1 MPPSSTDDRERI
13 RAAIDIVDLVGGYF
27 PLRREGRYF
36 KAICPWHD
44 DSRPS
49 LFVNQERQSYKCFVC
64 NLGGDVFSF
73 VQKMEGLEFPEAIEF
88 LAEKAGI
95 TLERRR
101 GGPSSD
107 DKKILFQVMAWAE
120 QRYHDYLLKSPAAQS
135 ARDYFANRG
144 ITAESITRFRL
155 GYAPEQWDWLITQA
169 RDTRFGTAQLERV
182 GLLRTRQNS
191 DGHYDWFRDRVL
203 FSIHDAQ
210 GRPVGLGG
218 RAMPGADPSKVAK
231 YINSPETPLF
241 SKSHLLYGLDLAREA
256 ITKSRTA
263 MVMEGYTDV
272 VVAHQ
277 FGFQNAVAVLGTAL
291 GESHVKL
298 LKRYADRIILVLDG
312 DEAGRKRANEILDL
326 FMAEQVDLRVLTLPG
341 ELDPCDFLL
350 QQGAPAFQAQLDQAV
365 DAVEH
370 KFNIV
375 AGGLSSRLGTHEVQ
389 AAIDELLGT
398 LAKAPH
404 ATGEIGSAAT
414 LKHEHILQRASHRF
428 GVSEAQLRSRLT
440 ALRQKKPLRPAPVAN
455 DDEAPRNFDAP
466 LVIDHWER
474 ELMELLLAAPH
485 TLHEVL
491 KDIRPEQFAVGPL
504 RELFSRAC
512 VLVASGREFTFESM
526 MIHIEEPELKNVL
539 VDLDERAQS
548 KQHADAALLVRKVME
563 SYRHRNENRI
573 SKQQTHAVREG
584 RLDEEGGLRL
594 LQQRI
599 ESGRSRQGISAPTDG

>member
-1 MPPSSTDDRERI
+1 MTASTDDRERV

-36 KAICPWHD
+36 KALCPWHD

-64 NLGGDVFSF
+64 NLGGDIFSF
-73 VQKMEGLEFPEAIEF
+73 VQKMEGLEFPEALEF

-101 GGPSSD
+101 GGLASD

-120 QRYHDYLLKSPAAQS
+120 QKYHDCLLKSPNAQV
-135 ARDYFANRG
+135 ARDYFTSRG
-144 ITAESITRFRL
+144 ITAESIGRFRL
-155 GYAPEQWDWLITQA
+155 GFAPDQWDWLIAQS

-182 GLLRTRQNS
+182 GLLRARQS
-191 DGHYDWFRDRVL
+191 GEGHYDWFRNRVL
-203 FSIHDAQ
+203 FSIRDAQ

-218 RAMPGADPSKVAK
+218 RVLPGPDSDKTAK

-277 FGFQNAVAVLGTAL
+277 CGFTNAVAVLGTAL

-298 LKRYADRIILVLDG
+298 LKRYADRILLVLDG

-350 QQGAPAFQAQLDQAV
+350 QQGAEAFQQQIDRAI

-370 KFNIV
+370 KFNVV
-375 AGGLSSRLGTHEVQ
+375 AAGLPPRYGTHDVQ
-389 AAIDELLGT
+389 SAIDELLAT
-398 LAKAPH
+398 LAKSQGDA
-404 ATGEIGSAAT
+404 GSAAM
-414 LKHEHILQRASHRF
+414 LKQEHILQRAAHRF
-428 GVSEAQLRSRLT
+428 GVSEAQLRSRL
-440 ALRQKKPLRPAPVAN
+440 AVLRQRKTARSAPPSAA
-455 DDEAPRNFDAP
+455 EDAP
-466 LVIDHWER
+466 TPVDVSAVIDHWER

-485 TLHEVL
+485 TLQEVL
-491 KDIRPEQFAVGPL
+491 NEVRPEQFALGPL

-512 VLVASGREFTFESM
+512 VLVASGRAFSFEAM
-526 MIHIEEPELKNVL
+526 MIHIEEPELKSVL
-539 VDLDERAQS
+539 VDLDERARS
-548 KQHADAALLVRKVME
+548 KQHADAARLVREVVE
-563 SYRHRNENRI
+563 SFRRRNENRLH
-573 SKQQTHAVREG
+573 KQQAHALREG
-584 RLDEEGGLRL
+584 QLDEERGLRL

-599 ESGRSRQGISAPTDG
+599 QSGRSRQGISAPTDG